1 MKLKILLIATTIRA
15 LEEKKRKEQEA
26 KLLEYKNKVC
36 KNTMYGDVKC
46 DFARDVV
53 FKKREEKEVGN
64 YFAHKDLLKKDFNEC
79 YHKIDSLNK
88 KNKYKESQKVQKSYK
103 CYMAKKGALKLNI
116 YGYFQPMK

>member
-15 LEEKKRKEQEA
+15 LEGKKRKEQEA

-64 YFAHKDLLKKDFNEC
+64 YFANKDLLKKDFNEC
-79 YHKIDSLNK
+79 YHKIDSLDK

-116 YGYFQPMK
+116 YGCFQPMK